1 MRQTLGTAGFASRTL
16 QFACVKRTVSED
28 SRSGGDMPKPSIVA
42 EQIRTNN
49 PEIWKA
55 FNSLA
60 QACHNAGP
68 LDEKTRRL
76 VKLAIAVGAGTEGG
90 THSAVRH
97 AAEGGVTAE
106 EMEHVALL
114 SITTVGFPAAGRALS
129 WIRDKAE

>member
-1 MRQTLGTAGFASRTL
+1 
-16 QFACVKRTVSED
+16 
-28 SRSGGDMPKPSIVA
+28 MPKPSIVA

-97 AAEGGVTAE
+97 ASEAGVTAE
-106 EMEHVALL
+106 EMAHVALL
-114 SITTVGFPAAGRALS
+114 SITTIGFPAAGRALS
-129 WIRDKAE
+129 WIQDKTQGSTA